1 MNIIKN
7 KKVLKGL
14 GQQIDLLN
22 TLNGGVSMAQV
33 DVAQKEDRMV
43 VIVSVPGLSSE
54 SLHVM
59 VDYNSLILYG
69 MLPQKNEQAQPE
81 VNLPLFGR
89 VLPIP
94 FQVDTTQIRAVYDD
108 GQLKVI
114 LPYDEDRQQS
124 GRIIEIERQ

>member
-43 VIVSVPGLSSE
+43 VTVSVPGLSSE

-81 VNLPLFGR
+81 FNLPLFGR

-94 FQVDTTQIRAVYDD
+94 FQVDTAQIRAVYDD

-114 LPYDEDRQQS
+114 LPYDEDRQRS
-124 GRIIEIERQ
+124 GRIIDIERQ